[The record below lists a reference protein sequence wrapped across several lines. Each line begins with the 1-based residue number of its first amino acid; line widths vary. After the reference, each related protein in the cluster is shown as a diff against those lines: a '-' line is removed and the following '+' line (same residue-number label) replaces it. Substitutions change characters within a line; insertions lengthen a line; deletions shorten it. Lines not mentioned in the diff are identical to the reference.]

1 MKIEYYYSVAS
12 PYAYLG
18 ISKFKELV
26 KKYSLQVD
34 EKPFDLVGKVF
45 PETGGTPV
53 PKRHPAR
60 QKYRLIE
67 IERWGKKLNVNIKKQ
82 PKYFPPSDPHKAALF
97 TIASIKKG
105 IRLDFGHEVLS
116 NLWSEE
122 QDIAENSV
130 LEKICNKFN
139 LNFNEMN
146 TFANSEEI
154 KNQYL
159 ANSNEAISKDVFG
172 APFFIL
178 ENELFWGQDRLDFL
192 EDKIKSSTN

>member
-26 KKYSLQVD
+26 KKYSLQVE

-67 IERWGKKLNVNIKKQ
+67 IERWGKKLNVNINKQ
-82 PKYFPPSDPHKAALF
+82 PKYFPPADPHKAALF

-105 IRLDFGHEVLS
+105 IHLDFGHEVLS

-122 QDIAENSV
+122 QDIAQNSV

-139 LNFNEMN
+139 LNFNEMG

-159 ANSNEAISKDVFG
+159 SNSNEAISKNVFG

>member
-26 KKYSLQVD
+26 KKYSLEVD
-34 EKPFDLVGKVF
+34 EKPFDLVGKIF
-45 PETGGTPV
+45 PETGGVPV

-67 IERWGKKLNVNIKKQ
+67 IERWGKKLNVNINKQ
-82 PKYFPPSDPHKAALF
+82 PKFFPPSDPHKAALF

-105 IRLDFGHEVLS
+105 VHLDFGQVVLTK
-116 NLWSEE
+116 LWAEE
-122 QDIAENSV
+122 QDISQDSV
-130 LEKICNKFN
+130 LEDVCKKFN
-139 LNFNEMN
+139 LNFKEMHAY
-146 TFANSEEI
+146 ANSEEI
-154 KNQYL
+154 KNLYL
-159 ANSNEAISKDVFG
+159 SNSDEAVSKNVFG

-178 ENELFWGQDRLDFL
+178 NNELFWGQDRLDFL
-192 EDKIKSSTN
+192 EDRIKSSRN